1 MLRIFEKSANADV
14 VEEESTDTDSR
25 VKDSRILRVNITV
38 RQGSSAY
45 FGIKVWIL
53 DFISDKININLY
65 RKKES

>member
-25 VKDSRILRVNITV
+25 AKDSRILRVNITV

-45 FGIKVWIL
+45 FGIYTL
-53 DFISDKININLY
+53 ERYISFASNN
-65 RKKES
+65 

>member
-45 FGIKVWIL
+45 FGIYL
-53 DFISDKININLY
+53 LGRYMSFASNN
-65 RKKES
+65 